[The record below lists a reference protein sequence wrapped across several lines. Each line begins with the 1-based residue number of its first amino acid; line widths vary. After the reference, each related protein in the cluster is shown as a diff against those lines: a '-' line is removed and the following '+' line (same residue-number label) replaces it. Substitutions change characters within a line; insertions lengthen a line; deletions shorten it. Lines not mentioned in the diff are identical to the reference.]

1 MLPLTDRPRAVF
13 AALLCL
19 LAAGCFLL
27 PGKFASELTVKRD
40 GTFAFAYKGDIHVL
54 ALTKMAQDEMDDK
67 AKFEPQPCYDD
78 QSGEE
83 RKCSADELSVQR
95 SNWGTEQEASKAKRK
110 NDSEMM
116 QKMLGG
122 IDPSDPR
129 AADELA
135 ERMRKQAGYR
145 SVTYVGD
152 GKFVV
157 DFAIAGRLDHDFSFP
172 TVEKLPVVTPFVAIF
187 RRADRSVRID
197 APAFAASAAGGPLAG
212 MATGMAGKDVPA
224 GFPVLD
230 GSFAVL
236 TDGEIL
242 ANNTDDGPQAGAG
255 GLRRLAW
262 KVTPRTASAPTA
274 LVQLNR

>member
-1 MLPLTDRPRAVF
+1 
-13 AALLCL
+13 
-19 LAAGCFLL
+19 
-27 PGKFASELTVKRD
+27 
-40 GTFAFAYKGDIHVL
+40 
-54 ALTKMAQDEMDDK
+54 
-67 AKFEPQPCYDD
+67 
-78 QSGEE
+78 
-83 RKCSADELSVQR
+83 
-95 SNWGTEQEASKAKRK
+95 
-110 NDSEMM
+110 
-116 QKMLGG
+116 MLGG